1 MISSYPS
8 IYAVGHR
15 FISDLFKGSVVIE
28 EKVDG
33 SQFSFGLYDGTLIFR
48 SKGQQIYQG
57 GAEKMFHL
65 GIAQVMETHAQ
76 HGLVPNWTY
85 RAEYLNKPKHNCL
98 NYGRIPQ
105 RNLVLFDVMTNTG
118 EHYLDPVTKKTEADR
133 LGLDCT
139 PCFYAGTIQ
148 EPVSGDDILTRFLS
162 HYFERE
168 SFLGGV
174 KIEGIVVKNYD
185 QFGPDKKILIG
196 KFVSPAFKEKHG
208 GEWKKANPTKSD
220 VEHHLIMQLTSEAR
234 WRKAVQHLREA
245 GKLTDTPVD
254 IGPLLSE
261 IKADVEK
268 EETDHIKE
276 VLFKH
281 FWPKIARGITAGFP
295 EWYKKEIGILQ

>member
-1 MISSYPS
+1 MIESYPS

-15 FISDLFKGSVVIE
+15 FITNLFNGPVVIE

-33 SQFSFGLYDGTLIFR
+33 SQFSFGFFNGALSFR
-48 SKGQQIYQG
+48 SKGQEIHPG

-65 GIAQVMETHAQ
+65 GIAQVQAMHEQ
-76 HGLVPNWTY
+76 HGLTPGWTY
-85 RAEYLNKPKHNCL
+85 RAEYLSKPKHNCL
-98 NYGRIPQ
+98 NYGSVPR
-105 RNLVLFDVMTNTG
+105 RNLVLFDVMTGHG
-118 EHYLDPVTKKTEADR
+118 EHYLDPVTKMTEAIR

-139 PCFYAGTIQ
+139 PCFFAGTVQ
-148 EPVSGDDILTRFLS
+148 EPVSLS

-196 KFVSPAFKEKHG
+196 KFVSPVFKETHRTS
-208 GEWKKANPTKSD
+208 WKVSNPTRTD
-220 VEHHLIMQLTSEAR
+220 VEQHLIAELTSEAR

-245 GKLTDTPVD
+245 GKLTGTPVD
-254 IGPLLSE
+254 IGPLLAE
-261 IKADVEK
+261 VKADVER
-268 EETDHIKE
+268 EEAARIQE
-276 VLFKH
+276 LLFKH

-295 EWYKKEIGILQ
+295 DWYKKEIGILQ